1 MSKKTPTTTAPLLVT
16 GSNLSAVWS
25 EVFIHIVDH
34 PGKQIAP
41 LVLSITGFDDHGVA
55 AEDPAVR
62 LALDSTLALESHY
75 STEDVA
81 YTIFPQRLWT
91 MAQGNRTTLYQFY
104 RMAFPAYQA
113 ANRSLNRKGLY
124 FERLVNY
131 GRGPKGGNQLEWILS
146 QYEAR
151 HEVRRSMLQASVFD
165 PEHDHVSQ
173 AQISFP
179 CLQQVSFD
187 PTPAGLVVNAF
198 YATQQVFN
206 KAYGNYLGL
215 AQLGAFMAHEMKI
228 PLARVNVMAGVE
240 KLDKIGKTNSVLEPL
255 IAAARACVAKH
266 SDPDG
271 NAAIAAPRQ
280 LAAA

>member
-1 MSKKTPTTTAPLLVT
+1 MTKQVPTTTAPLLVT

-25 EVFIHIVDH
+25 EVFIHIIDH
-34 PGKQIAP
+34 PGRQIAP
-41 LVLSITGFDDHGVA
+41 LVLSITGFDEQGVA
-55 AEDPAVR
+55 AEDADVR
-62 LALDSTLALESHY
+62 SALDAALALGDQY
-75 STEDVA
+75 GTEDVA

-91 MAQGNRTTLYQFY
+91 MAQGDRKRLFQFY

-131 GRGPKGGNQLEWILS
+131 GRGQKDGNQLEWILS
-146 QYEAR
+146 QYEKR
-151 HEVRRSMLQASVFD
+151 HTVRKSMLQASVFD
-165 PEHDHVSQ
+165 PQHDHVAD

-179 CLQQVSFD
+179 CLQQVSFV
-187 PTPAGLVVNAF
+187 PSPSGLVVNAF

-228 PLARVNVMAGVE
+228 PLVRVNIMAGVE
-240 KLDKIGKTNSVLEPL
+240 KLDKIGKTNSTLVPL
-255 IAAARACVAKH
+255 VAAARASVARHKELNV
-266 SDPDG
+266 P
-271 NAAIAAPRQ
+271 AAEPRQ
-280 LAAA
+280 LATA

>member
-1 MSKKTPTTTAPLLVT
+1 MTKRIPTTTAPLLVT

-25 EVFIHIVDH
+25 EVFIHIIDH
-34 PGKQIAP
+34 PGTQIAP
-41 LVLSITGFDDHGVA
+41 LVLSITGFNERWMT
-55 AEDPAVR
+55 AEDADVR
-62 LALDSTLALESHY
+62 SALDAALALEDQY

-81 YTIFPQRLWT
+81 FTIFPQRLWT
-91 MAQGNRTTLYQFY
+91 MAQGDRKTLFQFY

-131 GRGPKGGNQLEWILS
+131 GRGPKDGNQLEWILS
-146 QYEAR
+146 QYEDR
-151 HEVRRSMLQASVFD
+151 HAVRKSMLQASVFD
-165 PEHDHVSQ
+165 PEHDHIPE

-179 CLQQVSFD
+179 CLQQVSFV
-187 PTPAGLVVNAF
+187 PSTAGLVVNAF

-228 PLARVNVMAGVE
+228 PLARVNIMVGIE
-240 KLDKIGKTNSVLEPL
+240 KLDKIGKTDSAL
-255 IAAARACVAKH
+255 ISLVAAARASVARH
-266 SDPDG
+266 ESLDG
-271 NAAIAAPRQ
+271 SVPAAVPRYP
-280 LAAA
+280 AAA